1 MRFTAALA
9 ALVALAAAVVP
20 VSAGEFQAV
29 TGQLVPGRC
38 HMNACSWA
46 VFDSVEPVIETK
58 RGALFH
64 LQEHYFSAEYPDG
77 DYSRR
82 RPRKAEGAGESY
94 VICSKTRPAMID
106 KGDGKGWYVTP
117 LAPGDEGQIFG
128 FNETALADYYAACH
142 GMIVHDVY
150 AGAAAARSMGYPA
163 HVESLPDQSQVAEPA
178 EALVKP

>member
-1 MRFTAALA
+1 MKSIRLSIVALVLA
-9 ALVALAAAVVP
+9 AGPAFADD
-20 VSAGEFQAV
+20 FQPV
-29 TGQLVPGRC
+29 TGQLIPGRC
-38 HMNACSWA
+38 HMDACSWV
-46 VFDSVEPVIETK
+46 VFDSVDPVIQTN

-64 LQEHYFSAEYPDG
+64 LDEQFFSAEYPGG

-82 RPRKAEGAGESY
+82 RPRKADGAGEGY
-94 VICSKTRPAMID
+94 VICSKTRPAMLD

-117 LAPGDEGQIFG
+117 LAPGDDGQIFG
-128 FNETALADYYAACH
+128 FNETALAYYYAACH

-163 HVESLPDQSQVAEPA
+163 HVDPLPDQSQVAEPA